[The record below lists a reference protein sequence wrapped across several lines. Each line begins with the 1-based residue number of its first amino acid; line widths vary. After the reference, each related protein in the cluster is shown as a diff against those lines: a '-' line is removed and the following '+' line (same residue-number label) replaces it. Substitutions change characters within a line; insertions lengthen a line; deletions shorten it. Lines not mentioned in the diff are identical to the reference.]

1 MNKGYA
7 FISLQ
12 LFGLHRLAVT
22 LLLLLLALAPEAKAS
37 TLFYEASTPFNEA
50 HTSSIDAS
58 MSIDASRMFIEEPS
72 KPAINV
78 KKPVVKTNASRH
90 TANPKAKP
98 SSEALV
104 KEGERLSGRGETARS
119 LMVLNRYIESFAYAK
134 D

>member
-22 LLLLLLALAPEAKAS
+22 LLLLQLALAPEAKAS
-37 TLFYEASTPFNEA
+37 TLFYEASMPFNEASTPFNEA
-50 HTSSIDAS
+50 HPSSIDAS

-78 KKPVVKTNASRH
+78 KKDRKSVV
-90 TANPKAKP
+90 
-98 SSEALV
+98 
-104 KEGERLSGRGETARS
+104 
-119 LMVLNRYIESFAYAK
+119 
-134 D
+134 